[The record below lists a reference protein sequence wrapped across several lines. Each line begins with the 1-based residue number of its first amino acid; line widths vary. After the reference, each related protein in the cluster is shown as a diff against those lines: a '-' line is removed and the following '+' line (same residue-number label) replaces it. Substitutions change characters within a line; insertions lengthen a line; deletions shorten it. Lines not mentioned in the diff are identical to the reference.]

1 VATSVTLSSARAF
14 RRAPR
19 SDLRDDAETM
29 PAGRV
34 SFVGA
39 GSGDPRLLTLRAAE
53 VLESAD
59 FVLFDPEVH
68 PDVLSRVREG
78 TARHPIRPAMTAAR
92 IAQMLAFEAK
102 EGRHAVRLFASDPL
116 LFGPADAE
124 ATAVVRYGVPIEI
137 VPGITPLAA
146 LGAYAGIT
154 LTRTS
159 DASPSL
165 AAVNVTRGHESL
177 HEWEK
182 LATATDTLTIVCD
195 ADALVEMART
205 LIFYGRSPGERA
217 TVVESVSLPTQVVTE
232 TTLNQIHLVPP
243 PKAARVTLVV
253 GDRAARLPEL
263 AWVEQRVLFGKRVLV
278 TRAREQA
285 GGASS
290 LLRDRG
296 ADPVVIPMIEIHPPS
311 DAQPMTAAV
320 AALERY
326 GWVVFTSANG
336 VERLWAEVRRQGR
349 DARVFSTA
357 KIAAIGPGTAA
368 ALERLGLSADLVA
381 KDHKGEGLAAEL
393 VPAVLAS
400 GSAGGPRS
408 PVLLAR
414 AEVARDVVPDAL
426 RAAGCEVDVV
436 AVYTT
441 RPPPRPLLEAL
452 AALLEAREIDAV
464 TFTSSS
470 TVEHLCDA
478 LESRAP
484 ELLAK
489 TCVASI
495 GPITT
500 STAEKRGL
508 RVDVTASE
516 HTVPGLV
523 CALEDHLARAQARV
537 GASSSN

>member
-1 VATSVTLSSARAF
+1 
-14 RRAPR
+14 
-19 SDLRDDAETM
+19 M
-29 PAGRV
+29 PEGRV
-34 SFVGA
+34 TFVGA
-39 GSGDPRLLTLRAAE
+39 GAGDPRLLTIRAVE

-59 FVLFDPEVH
+59 LILFDPEVH
-68 PDVLSRVREG
+68 PDVLSRVPEG
-78 TARHPIRPAMTAAR
+78 TARHPIRPGMTAAR

-102 EGRHAVRLFASDPL
+102 EGRHAVRLVWADPL
-116 LFGPADAE
+116 LFGPADTE
-124 ATAVVRYGVPIEI
+124 AIAVVRYGIPIEI
-137 VPGITPLAA
+137 VPGISPLTA
-146 LGAYAGIT
+146 LGAYAGVT

-159 DASPSL
+159 DASPSI

-182 LATATDTLTIVCD
+182 LATATDTLAIVCD
-195 ADALVEMART
+195 SDALVEIART
-205 LIFYGRSPGERA
+205 LIFYGRAPGERA
-217 TVVESVSLPTQVVTE
+217 TVVESVSLPTQVVSE
-232 TTLNQIHLVPP
+232 TTLNQIHLVPQ

-253 GDRAARLPEL
+253 GERAARQPEL
-263 AWVEQRVLFGKRVLV
+263 AWVEKRVLFGKRVLV

-285 GGASS
+285 GGAAK

-296 ADPVVIPMIEIHPPS
+296 ADPVVIPMIEIHPPTE
-311 DAQPMTAAV
+311 AEPMTNAV
-320 AALERY
+320 GTLERY

-336 VERLWAEVRRQGR
+336 VERLWAEIRRQSR
-349 DARVFSTA
+349 DARAFSRA

-368 ALERLGLSADLVA
+368 ALERIGLSADLVP

-393 VPAVLAS
+393 VPAVLAAPS
-400 GSAGGPRS
+400 EGAGPPR
-408 PVLLAR
+408 VLLAR

-436 AVYTT
+436 SVYRT

-478 LESRAP
+478 LESRAK
-484 ELLAK
+484 ELLANA
-489 TCVASI
+489 CVASI

-500 STAEKRGL
+500 ATAERRGL
-508 RVDVTASE
+508 RVDVTAAE

-523 CALEDHLARAQARV
+523 RALEDHFARAQARSE
-537 GASSSN
+537 ASSSN